1 MRRPSITTG
10 TASRLL
16 PVGLATAPSDF
27 IFKRYFDGPNAE
39 NRIPSILLVG
49 STGAR
54 YSSGVTPWN
63 NSANS
68 YQIRD
73 DVSWTRGRHQFRMG
87 GSWMLFQKLQDWFEA
102 TQGSFVFT
110 GLFTGNDFADYL
122 LGYTTTYTEA
132 AIKAV
137 GHWNNVSTAAYFQDN
152 WRATSQLTLNL
163 GIRWDSIPHTYE
175 ANKEMSN
182 FYPNVV

>member
-1 MRRPSITTG
+1 MRRPSIDG
-10 TASRLL
+10 NRIGLL
-16 PVGLATAPSDF
+16 PVGLTTAPSDF

-73 DVSWTRGRHQFRMG
+73 DVSWTKDHTSSGWAEAGCLSRSCKIALKPPRAASSLLAFLRETILPTTCLVTRQPIQRRPLRGGRALEQRFNFRVFPGELARYQPAHIKSGHSMG
-87 GSWMLFQKLQDWFEA
+87 QHSA
-102 TQGSFVFT
+102 HV
-110 GLFTGNDFADYL
+110 
-122 LGYTTTYTEA
+122 
-132 AIKAV
+132 
-137 GHWNNVSTAAYFQDN
+137 
-152 WRATSQLTLNL
+152 
-163 GIRWDSIPHTYE
+163 
-175 ANKEMSN
+175 
-182 FYPNVV
+182 